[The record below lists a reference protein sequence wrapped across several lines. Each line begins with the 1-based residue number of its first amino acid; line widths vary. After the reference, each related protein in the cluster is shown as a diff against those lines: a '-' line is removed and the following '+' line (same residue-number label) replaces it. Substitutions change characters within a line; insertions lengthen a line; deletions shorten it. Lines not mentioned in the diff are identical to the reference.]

1 MSWYHSLSQ
10 SESLP
15 ARNIELI
22 DGSPR
27 QDRTPADKK
36 SWGMLL
42 RSSVQVNSQTVDLE
56 TKRSLLNYRHN
67 TDLQFEVRSLCIFSI
82 YFLSF
87 NSLKKCQKVCL
98 KQVKVKCVSSY
109 LILRILYLELFW
121 EANSNNC
128 CLFRVWSFVFLRVT
142 PSKSESGCSLLFSF
156 SPSRLFPL
164 EIIDHIHNN
173 ITAPL
178 YSCLTIVS
186 HSY

>member
-67 TDLQFEVRSLCIFSI
+67 TDLQFEVRLLCIFSI

-109 LILRILYLELFW
+109 LILRILNGSYFGR
-121 EANSNNC
+121 
-128 CLFRVWSFVFLRVT
+128 RVLTIVVYSKFHHLYSSVWR
-142 PSKSESGCSLLFSF
+142 KSESGCSYYSLSLLLS
-156 SPSRLFPL
+156 
-164 EIIDHIHNN
+164 
-173 ITAPL
+173 
-178 YSCLTIVS
+178 YSQWK
-186 HSY
+186 